1 MISSWNSCANLVASW
16 TGGGFGKIET
26 KWKAWKL
33 LRNTIRD
40 SKVSLPF
47 SLFRRRSKS
56 SKFYL
61 CHNRSYVK
69 DLFIGRVLK
78 FEMVAY
84 RFEIF
89 LQICQK
95 LAS

>member
-1 MISSWNSCANLVASW
+1 M
-16 TGGGFGKIET
+16 
-26 KWKAWKL
+26 L
-33 LRNTIRD
+33 LGNTIGD

-47 SLFRRRSKS
+47 SLFRRISKS